1 MHLLIMVINVHIIM
15 VHVIVK
21 SYQLQQIV
29 NLDIMKKH
37 VQQKYV
43 ILNKIY
49 VMIELCHNKM
59 IV

>member
-1 MHLLIMVINVHIIM
+1 MHLLIMVINVHIINL
-15 VHVIVK
+15 HVIVK
-21 SYQLQQIV
+21 SYQVQQIV

-59 IV
+59 NV